1 MTKPARPIDEL
12 LKAPRLTTSE
22 VLRLACFG
30 RHTLKKRQ
38 ESGEMPRPVD
48 RGTEDIFNGDA
59 VRASL
64 GLNDNQVEDPWA
76 V

>member
-1 MTKPARPIDEL
+1 MTKPARPMDEL

-38 ESGEMPRPVD
+38 ASKEMPMPID
-48 RGTEDIFNGDA
+48 KGTEDIFDGPT
-59 VRASL
+59 VREKL
-64 GLNDNQVEDPWA
+64 GLNDNHVEDVWG
-76 V
+76 